1 MPAEC
6 PSQRRFPGSRN
17 RPGRRTPT
25 LIGLLCAALLAAP
38 ASYAQGLRLGIPPA
52 DGAAAGT
59 TPETSAETIELALE
73 DAVTLALQ
81 NAPGLRAERLA
92 PLIQGTFE
100 AQERATF
107 DPVLFGE
114 LELARDRS
122 IRQFQEIQVQE
133 AFRSER
139 ERAEL
144 GLRQTLPTGTEI
156 TLSLRNTRAESSR
169 VREQYTGRAGISL
182 TQALLRG
189 GRLDSNLVRL
199 RQASLDVTASEFQLR
214 GFIERLVADVEAA
227 YWDAVLA
234 AEEIAIFEDALGVAE
249 RQLSETQARIRAGDR
264 PETEEISAL
273 AEVALRRQGLIDA
286 RTALERAQDRLA
298 RLVRRDTADWEQRF
312 RTTSPPAPQ
321 EYALESVAD
330 YVALGLLHRADLNE
344 TRLRIQRGE
353 LEVIRTRNGLLPR
366 LDFFLTLGA
375 SGYAESFS
383 ASLRGDQGDG
393 YDLIG
398 GLRFELPLGN
408 RSADAEFRRARL
420 SREQSREALDSLERL
435 AIQDIRASWL
445 DADRA
450 RAQVRAR
457 EETVGLQR
465 ELLRVAEIRYR
476 VGTGTALAVA
486 QAQRDLL
493 ESELSLREATVRF
506 RQANTDLL
514 LQSGTLLLHRAIDSP
529 GLEPL
534 HTL

>member
-1 MPAEC
+1 MPAES
-6 PSQRRFPGSRN
+6 PSLRRSR
-17 RPGRRTPT
+17 RSVKPPIRQSLR
-25 LIGLLCAALLAAP
+25 LAALLLGVLLGASAAQ
-38 ASYAQGLRLGIPPA
+38 AQGLRLGIPAIETPSA
-52 DGAAAGT
+52 DTASN
-59 TPETSAETIELALE
+59 PPNQTIELSLE
-73 DAVTLALQ
+73 DAVALALQ
-81 NAPGLRAERLA
+81 NTPGLRAERLA

-114 LELARDRS
+114 VELARDRS

-144 GLRQTLPTGTEI
+144 GLRQTLATGTEI

-189 GRLDSNLVRL
+189 GRIDSNLVRL

-214 GFIERLVADVEAA
+214 AFVERLVADVETA

-234 AEEIAIFEDALGVAE
+234 AEEIAIFEEALGVAE
-249 RQLSETQARIRAGDR
+249 RQLRETQARIRAGDR
-264 PETEEISAL
+264 PETEEVAAL

-286 RTALERAQDRLA
+286 RTAFERAQDRLA
-298 RLVRRDTADWEQRF
+298 RLVRQHTADWERRF
-312 RTTSPPAPQ
+312 RTTSPPAPR
-321 EYALESVAD
+321 EYTLEPAAD
-330 YVALGLLHRADLNE
+330 YVELGLWHRADLNE
-344 TRLRIQRGE
+344 ARLRIQRGE
-353 LEVIRTRNGLLPR
+353 LEIVRTRNGLLPR
-366 LDFFLTLGA
+366 LDFFLTLGT

-393 YDLIG
+393 YDLVG

-408 RSADAEFRRARL
+408 RAADAEFRRARL
-420 SREQSREALDSLERL
+420 TREQSREALDSLERL

-457 EETVGLQR
+457 EETVALQR

-506 RQANTDLL
+506 RQASTDLL

-529 GLEPL
+529 GLEPFQNL
-534 HTL
+534 

>member
-6 PSQRRFPGSRN
+6 PSLCQGRGPGKPPVRHSPR
-17 RPGRRTPT
+17 
-25 LIGLLCAALLAAP
+25 LAILLFGLLLAASS
-38 ASYAQGLRLGIPPA
+38 AAAQGLRLGIPA
-52 DGAAAGT
+52 NDGLPPGT
-59 TPETSAETIELALE
+59 TSNVSTQTVDLSLE
-73 DAVTLALQ
+73 DAVALALQ
-81 NAPGLRAERLA
+81 HTPGLRAERLA

-100 AQERATF
+100 AQERAVF

-114 LELARDRS
+114 VELARDRS

-144 GLRQTLPTGTEI
+144 GLRQTLPTGTEL

-169 VREQYTGRAGISL
+169 APEQYTGRAGISL

-189 GRLDSNLVRL
+189 GRIDSNLVRL
-199 RQASLDVTASEFQLR
+199 RQAGLDVTASEFQLR

-234 AEEIAIFEDALGVAE
+234 AEEIAIFDEALGVAE
-249 RQLSETQARIRAGDR
+249 RQLRETQARIRAGDR
-264 PETEEISAL
+264 PETEEVGAL

-286 RTALERAQDRLA
+286 RTAFERAQDRLA

-312 RTTSPPAPQ
+312 RTTSTPVPQ
-321 EYALESVAD
+321 AYALEPVAD
-330 YVALGLLHRADLNE
+330 YIALGRLHRADLSE
-344 TRLRIQRGE
+344 AQLRIQRGE
-353 LEVIRTRNGLLPR
+353 LDIIRTRNGLLPR

-375 SGYAESFS
+375 SGYAETFS
-383 ASLRGDQGDG
+383 ASLRGEQGDG
-393 YDLIG
+393 YDLVG

-408 RSADAEFRRARL
+408 RAADAEFRRARL
-420 SREQSREALDSLERL
+420 TREQSREALDNLERL
-435 AIQDIRASWL
+435 AIQDIRGSWL

-457 EETVGLQR
+457 EETVALQR

-506 RQANTDLL
+506 RQASTDLL
-514 LQSGTLLLHRAIDSP
+514 LQSGTLLLHRAIESP
-529 GLEPL
+529 GLEPFQRI
-534 HTL
+534 